1 MIPVH
6 SVTEIDE
13 TFGSLGFSYVSH
25 SFGDGKRPKRMT
37 YIPVRDR
44 RGFLISMCFVPAEVL

>member
-13 TFGSLGFSYVSH
+13 TFGSLGFSYLSH
-25 SFGDGKRPKRMT
+25 SFGDGKQPKRMT
-37 YIPVRDR
+37 YVPLRDA
-44 RGFLISMCFVPAEVL
+44 RGLLVSCYFVPAEVL